1 MALKTKP
8 LAKPAPPPSPLTPDA
23 ALLGPRV
30 SPLEHMQLVSS
41 DVWENLTCDWLY
53 SLGRHARIE
62 KYAGSGD
69 QGLDVVAFE
78 SATSDEP
85 WDSYQCKHYNHKLA
99 PGDVWT
105 ELGKLV
111 YYTFRGEYSVPR
123 KHHFVAPHGPGT
135 DLSKLLHKPELVREG
150 LLEHWDKKC
159 RPKITSKQKIGLDDN
174 LKKYIGGFDFGI
186 VTAVSP
192 HSIIAD
198 LRKVPAVFIQ
208 YFGGGITKERDPG
221 GPPPTEVQVF
231 ETNYVRALL
240 DAYEHR
246 LGTSL
251 PAPSD
256 LTHQDLGAH
265 FARSR
270 QEFYSAESL
279 REFSRDSVPP
289 GTFQSLLDDVHS
301 GVVDVEQAQHV
312 DAVERVLAVVKQAK
326 SLHITSNALIK
337 VTRPADQGGMCHQLA
352 NDFRLT
358 WRR

>member
-30 SPLEHMQLVSS
+30 SPIEHMQLMSS
-41 DVWENLTCDWLY
+41 DVWENITCDWLY
-53 SLGRHARIE
+53 SLGLHARIE

-85 WDSYQCKHYNHKLA
+85 WDSYQCKHYDHKLA

-111 YYTFRGEYSVPR
+111 YYTFHGEYSVPR
-123 KHHFVAPHGPGT
+123 THHFVAPHGPGT
-135 DLSKLLHKPELVREG
+135 ELSKLLHKPERVRDG
-150 LLEHWDKKC
+150 LLENWDKKC
-159 RPKITSKQKIGLDDN
+159 RAKITSKQDVQLDDD
-174 LKKYIGGFDFGI
+174 LRKYIDGFDFGI
-186 VTAVSP
+186 VSAASP
-192 HSIIAD
+192 HAIIAD
-198 LRKVPAVFIQ
+198 LRKAPAVFIQ
-208 YFGGGITKERDPG
+208 YFGGGITKDREPVS
-221 GPPPTEVQVF
+221 PPPTEVQAF

-246 LGTSL
+246 LGTL
-251 PAPSD
+251 LKAPAD

-279 REFSRDSVPP
+279 REFSRDSVPA
-289 GTFQSLLDDVHS
+289 GTFESLLDDVHS

-326 SLHITSNALIK
+326 ALHITSNALIK

-352 NDFRLT
+352 NDFRLR

>member
-1 MALKTKP
+1 MALTTKP
-8 LAKPAPPPSPLTPDA
+8 LAKPAPRESPLTPDA

-30 SPLEHMQLVSS
+30 TPIEHMQLMSA
-41 DVWENLTCDWLY
+41 DMWENLTCEWLY
-53 SLGRHARIE
+53 SLGRHPRIE

-69 QGLDVVAFE
+69 QGLDIVAFDA
-78 SATSDEP
+78 ATTDEP
-85 WDSYQCKHYNHKLA
+85 WDSYQCKHYDHKLA
-99 PGDVWT
+99 PGDIWT

-123 KHHFVAPHGPGT
+123 SHNFVAPHGPGT
-135 DLSKLLHKPELVREG
+135 DLSKLLHKPELIREG
-150 LLEHWDKKC
+150 LLESWEKKC
-159 RPKITSKQKIGLDDN
+159 RTKITSKQEIPLDDD
-174 LKKYIGGFDFGI
+174 LKKHIGGFNFGI
-186 VTAVSP
+186 VAAISP
-192 HSIIAD
+192 HAIIAD
-198 LRKVPAVFIQ
+198 LRNAPAVFIQ
-208 YFGGGITKERDPG
+208 YFGGGLTKERAPVAA
-221 GPPPTEVQVF
+221 PPPEVQPI

-251 PAPSD
+251 TTQSD

-270 QEFYSAESL
+270 REFYSAESL
-279 REFSRDSVPP
+279 REFSRDSVPV
-289 GTFQSLLDDVHS
+289 GTFESLLDDVHS
-301 GVVDVEQAQHV
+301 GVVDVEQAQHT

-326 SLHITSNALIK
+326 ALNITSNALIK

-352 NDFRLT
+352 NDFRLR

>member
-8 LAKPAPPPSPLTPDA
+8 LAKPSPPASPLTPDA

-30 SPLEHMQLVSS
+30 TPIEHMQLVSS

-53 SLGRHARIE
+53 SLRLHARIE

-78 SATSDEP
+78 SATSDAP
-85 WDSYQCKHYNHKLA
+85 WDSYQCKHYDHKLA

-111 YYTFRGEYSVPR
+111 YYTFHGEYSVPR
-123 KHHFVAPHGPGT
+123 RHHFVAPQGPGT
-135 DLSKLLHKPELVREG
+135 ELSKLLHKPELVREG
-150 LLEHWDKKC
+150 LIENWEKKC
-159 RPKITSKQKIGLDDN
+159 QAKITSKQNIQLDDD
-174 LKKYIGGFDFGI
+174 LKKYIDGFDFGI
-186 VTAVSP
+186 VSAVSP
-192 HSIIAD
+192 HAIIAD
-198 LRKVPAVFIQ
+198 LRKAPAVFIQ
-208 YFGGGITKERDPG
+208 YFGGGITKERDPVSS
-221 GPPPTEVQVF
+221 PPTEVQAF

-279 REFSRDSVPP
+279 REFSRDSVPT
-289 GTFQSLLDDVHS
+289 GTFESLLDDVHS
-301 GVVDVEQAQHV
+301 GVVDVEQAQHA

-326 SLHITSNALIK
+326 ALHITSNALIK
-337 VTRPADQGGMCHQLA
+337 VARPADQGGMCHQLA
-352 NDFRLT
+352 NDFRLR

>member
-1 MALKTKP
+1 MAFKTKP
-8 LAKPAPPPSPLTPDA
+8 LAKPAPPSTALTPDA

-30 SPLEHMQLVSS
+30 KPIEHMQLMSS
-41 DVWENLTCDWLY
+41 DEWENLTCEWLY
-53 SLGRHARIE
+53 SLGLHARIE

-78 SATSDEP
+78 SATNDEP
-85 WDSYQCKHYNHKLA
+85 WDSYQCKHYDHKLA
-99 PGDVWT
+99 PGDIWT

-123 KHHFVAPHGPGT
+123 NHYFVAPHGAGT
-135 DLSKLLHKPELVREG
+135 ELSKLLHKPELVREG
-150 LLEHWDKKC
+150 LLENWEKKC
-159 RPKITSKQKIGLDDN
+159 RTKITSKQDIQLDDD
-174 LKKYIGGFDFGI
+174 LKTYIDGFNFGI

-192 HSIIAD
+192 HAIIND
-198 LRKVPAVFIQ
+198 LHSAPAVYVL
-208 YFGGGITKERDPG
+208 YFGGGITKERAPVG
-221 GPPPTEVQVF
+221 SPPVEVQAI

-246 LGTSL
+246 LGTPL
-251 PAPSD
+251 TTPAE
-256 LTHQDLGAH
+256 LNHQDLGAH

-270 QEFYSAESL
+270 HEFYSAESL
-279 REFSRDSVPP
+279 REFSRDSVPA
-289 GTFQSLLDDVHS
+289 GTFESLLDDVHS
-301 GVVDVEQAQHV
+301 GVVDVEQAQHT

-326 SLHITSNALIK
+326 ALHITSNALIK

-352 NDFRLT
+352 NDFRLR